1 MQKKI
6 RLSILGVCLII
17 IAVIA
22 PQLGSLFIV
31 TFLGLGLLA
40 IMLDW
45 MSE

>member
-1 MQKKI
+1 MRKKM
-6 RLSILGVCLII
+6 RLALLGVCLIV